1 MRQQRG
7 KAQGEPES
15 SRRTGRG
22 EGRTGERKLTS
33 EEASSQMVA
42 ASDGFDGDA
51 GSNNRSPTTPA
62 VTRAPLPSRAR
73 TPRPRSTGSTHPD
86 RISLV
91 RNAAIPL
98 WSGRR
103 SSRPDDLRKGG
114 LTPQRGHEGPRSER
128 RLPKGAGNP

>member
-42 ASDGFDGDA
+42 AIDGFDGDA
-51 GSNNRSPTTPA
+51 GSKNRSLNTPA
-62 VTRAPLPSRAR
+62 VAREPLRPVQGHHDPGVQEAPTPTASHWCETRQSCCGL
-73 TPRPRSTGSTHPD
+73 D
-86 RISLV
+86 
-91 RNAAIPL
+91 
-98 WSGRR
+98 SG
-103 SSRPDDLRKGG
+103 PV
-114 LTPQRGHEGPRSER
+114 GPTIF
-128 RLPKGAGNP
+128 G